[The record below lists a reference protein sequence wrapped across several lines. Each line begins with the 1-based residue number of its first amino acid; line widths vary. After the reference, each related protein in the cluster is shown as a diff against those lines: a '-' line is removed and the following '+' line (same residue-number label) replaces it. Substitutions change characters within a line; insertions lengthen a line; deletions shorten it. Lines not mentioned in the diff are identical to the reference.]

1 MTNTKLYADGII
13 VAEGKAL
20 VQDIQMMQ
28 KAKTTL
34 KEEQFSVV
42 FKQFCDKVRN
52 TIGINN
58 VIGLSLSED
67 GTKVYI
73 PVFSLPSVDGTNY
86 TMGYEEETGRFYIEL
101 KQAEPLELI
110 DLEIKE
116 WEAKL
121 KSATNFNES
130 KECIETIDGLR
141 EMKKDIASHL
151 ELIEEVKDFV
161 KSVRGAI
168 PMGVGIVVKR

>member
-13 VAEGKAL
+13 VAEEKAL
-20 VQDIQMMQ
+20 IQDIQMMH
-28 KAKTTL
+28 KTKETL
-34 KEEQFSVV
+34 PKEQFSVV
-42 FKQFCDKVRN
+42 FKQLCDKVRN
-52 TIGINN
+52 SIGINN
-58 VIGLSLSED
+58 VIGLALSED
-67 GTKVYI
+67 ETKVYI
-73 PVFSLPSVDGTNY
+73 PVFSLPAVDGSSY
-86 TMGYEEETGRFYIEL
+86 TWHIEEETGRFYIEL

-121 KSATNFNES
+121 ESATEFNES

-141 EMKKDIASHL
+141 ELKKDIASYL
-151 ELIEEVKDFV
+151 ELMEEVKEFA
-161 KSVRGAI
+161 KSICGAV